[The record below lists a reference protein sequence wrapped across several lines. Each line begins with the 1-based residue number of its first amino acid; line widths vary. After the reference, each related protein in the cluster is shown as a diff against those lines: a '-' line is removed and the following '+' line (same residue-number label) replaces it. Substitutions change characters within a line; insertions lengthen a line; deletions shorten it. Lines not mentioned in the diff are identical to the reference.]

1 MRIGYAMGSKTLIE
15 AMKAVK
21 FSYNSYTMN
30 QPSIIAGVEAVKRM
44 TTLMKF

>member
-1 MRIGYAMGSKTLIE
+1 MAGMRIGYAIGNEALIS

-30 QPSIIAGVEAVKRM
+30 MPSIVAGVRCV
-44 TTLMKF
+44 